1 MDKPIRVAQVIGMAV
16 DGGVEAC
23 IMNLYQHIDRTKVQF
38 DFLVESTSNII
49 NKGLIESLGGKVVII
64 PSYKKPF
71 KYMKALR
78 KIFENNNYDIVHSN
92 MNALSVFALE
102 AAKKAGIKVRIAHSH
117 STTNK
122 KEVLRNIAKN
132 ILKVFSKK
140 YATHYFACSEKA
152 GRWLFGDKAFEAE
165 RVHIINN
172 AIDINRFAFNA
183 DIRKKIR
190 KEYNI
195 GNRLL
200 VGHIGRFVTQK
211 NHSFLIDIFNEL
223 HKLNENSVLLLIG
236 GGPLESQIKDK
247 VQKLGLN
254 ESVIFVGLQKKPEDF
269 YQAMDCFVLPSLYE
283 GLPVVGVEAQIN
295 GLPCFFSDNITR
307 EILIN
312 KNSYMISSKVSPKE
326 WSSFI
331 INRMSLYT
339 SDRKE
344 TFKLFLNSTFDICH
358 EAFKLTSLYLSL
370 VCNDS
375 FYCTSNCKKS

>member
-1 MDKPIRVAQVIGMAV
+1 MDHPIRVAQVIGMAV

-49 NKGLIESLGGKVVII
+49 NKELIESLGGRVVII

-71 KYMKALR
+71 KYVKVLR
-78 KIFENNNYDIVHSN
+78 KIFEENKYDIVHSN
-92 MNALSVFALE
+92 MNALSVFTLK
-102 AAKKAGIKVRIAHSH
+102 AAKKAGIKTRIAHSH

-132 ILKVFSKK
+132 ILKGFSKK

-152 GRWLFGDKAFEAE
+152 GRWLFGSKAFDSG
-165 RVHIINN
+165 RVHIVNN

-183 DIRKKIR
+183 EVREKIR

-195 GNRLL
+195 GDRLL

-223 HKLNENSVLLLIG
+223 HKLNKNTALILIG

-254 ESVIFVGLQKKPEDF
+254 ESIIFAGLQKRPEDF

-295 GLPCFFSDNITR
+295 GLPCFFASSVTSEIVLNANAIRVPPHFNARRWAFLITN
-307 EILIN
+307 EGN
-312 KNSYMISSKVSPKE
+312 ISSHQ
-326 WSSFI
+326 
-331 INRMSLYT
+331 
-339 SDRKE
+339 RKE
-344 TFKLFLNSTFDICH
+344 SIGSFVGTKYDINF
-358 EAFKLTSLYLSL
+358 EAKRLLEKYLDLL
-370 VCNDS
+370 V
-375 FYCTSNCKKS
+375 K

>member
-1 MDKPIRVAQVIGMAV
+1 MDHPIRVAQVIGMAV

-49 NKGLIESLGGKVVII
+49 NKELIESLGGRVVII

-71 KYMKALR
+71 KYMKVLR
-78 KIFENNNYDIVHSN
+78 KIFEENKYDIVHSN
-92 MNALSVFALE
+92 MNALSVFTLK

-122 KEVLRNIAKN
+122 KEVLRNIVKN
-132 ILKVFSKK
+132 ILKGFSKK

-152 GRWLFGDKAFEAE
+152 GRWLFGNKAFDAGQ
-165 RVHIINN
+165 VHIINN

-183 DIRKKIR
+183 EVREKIR

-195 GNRLL
+195 GDRLL

-223 HKLNENSVLLLIG
+223 HKLNENTALILIG
-236 GGPLESQIKDK
+236 GGPLEPQIKDK

-254 ESVIFVGLQKKPEDF
+254 KSVIFAGLQKRPEDF

-295 GLPCFFSDNITR
+295 GLPCFFSDSITR
-307 EILIN
+307 EVIVDNNSQLIPIKEYPIRWAKQILCYN
-312 KNSYMISSKVSPKE
+312 FASS
-326 WSSFI
+326 
-331 INRMSLYT
+331 NRDS
-339 SDRKE
+339 
-344 TFKLFLNSTFDICH
+344 
-358 EAFKLTSLYLSL
+358 AFKFFIGSKYDIHNEANKLIELYIS
-370 VCNDS
+370 VATDS
-375 FYCTSNCKKS
+375 FKNENCYH